1 MSRTLARG
9 DGLAGIVDL
18 LHCVPGVAG
27 LPWRRPGHSIGEQK
41 ALELLDEAGFER
53 VEIKRVDG
61 DHLRQLLHRLGP
73 RDTVTRP
80 TTALI
85 VGGGIA
91 GLALAPM
98 LARTGIAVEVIEREP
113 AWRRAGTG
121 MYLPGNAARALR
133 ALGLE
138 AQVASRA
145 IEIARQRFC
154 DHRGRLLC
162 EVDVA
167 ELWAAVGP
175 CLALHRADLHA
186 LLREAAG
193 DVPIR
198 TGLSVERIAECDGI
212 VSVQFSDGTSG
223 EYDLVVGADG
233 IHSAVRRL
241 TFEPAPMPRPVGQVG
256 WRFLAPRPPEV
267 TTWSVMLGRR
277 TAFLTL
283 PIDGDR
289 VYCYGDVVSARD
301 HDTPDRSPAE
311 RLGELFSEFADPAA
325 TLLDALPAASDIH
338 VSTIEEVALDRW
350 AHERVVLIGDAA
362 HATSPN
368 MAQGAAMALED
379 ALVFTDCLQR
389 IPGIPDAI
397 AAFEARRRPRTDWV
411 RAQTHRRDHT
421 RYLPPTI
428 RDSILRLLGRRIF
441 HANYRPL
448 LDQP

>member
-1 MSRTLARG
+1 M
-9 DGLAGIVDL
+9 D
-18 LHCVPGVAG
+18 
-27 LPWRRPGHSIGEQK
+27 RR
-41 ALELLDEAGFER
+41 R
-53 VEIKRVDG
+53 V
-61 DHLRQLLHRLGP
+61 
-73 RDTVTRP
+73 
-80 TTALI
+80 LI

-98 LARTGIAVEVIEREP
+98 LARTGDEVEVVERER
-113 AWRRAGTG
+113 AWRPAGTG

-145 IEIARQRFC
+145 VAIAHQRFY
-154 DHRGRLLC
+154 DHHGRLLC

-175 CLALHRADLHA
+175 CLAVHRAELHA

-193 DVPIR
+193 EVPIR
-198 TGLSVERIAECDGI
+198 IGLAVERLAQRDG
-212 VSVQFSDGTSG
+212 VGLRRASAT
-223 EYDLVVGADG
+223 ERAATYDLVVGADG

-241 TFEPAPMPRPVGQVG
+241 AFEPTAVPRPVGQIG
-256 WRFLAPRPPEV
+256 WRFLAPRPREV

-277 TAFLTL
+277 TAFLTI

-289 VYCYGDVVSARD
+289 VYCYCDVVSPPD
-301 HDTPDRSPAE
+301 HDTPEQVGPE
-311 RLGELFSEFADPAA
+311 RLGDLFSEFADPAA
-325 TLLDALPAASDIH
+325 TLLEELDAAADIH
-338 VSTIEEVALDRW
+338 VSTIEEVVLDRW
-350 AHERVVLIGDAA
+350 ARERVVLIGDAA

-379 ALVFTDCLQR
+379 ALVLTDCLQR
-389 IPGIPDAI
+389 IPAIPDAI

-428 RDSILRLLGRRIF
+428 RDNVLRFLGRRIF